1 LSSDLSE
8 FVTLTSSTLTTDSR
22 RVAKHFNKRHDN
34 VLRAFDGLGCSAEYR
49 RLNFEET
56 MVEVPGPK
64 GATRLERI
72 VRMTKDGFMILVMGF
87 TGAEAMRIKEAYIA
101 AFNAMA
107 EQLQSI
113 SLSLWE
119 QRMALEKRDAT
130 SFMWASFGSRR
141 MLDRRREL
149 PALNEERARLDQAIQ
164 PELRLV
170 PAGADDADLRD
181 KHAAAAANEVKA
193 GKRPAA

>member
-1 LSSDLSE
+1 MSSDLSE
-8 FVTLTSSTLTTDSR
+8 FVTLNSSTLTTDSR
-22 RVAKHFNKRHDN
+22 RVAKHFKKRHDN
-34 VLRAFDGLGCSAEYR
+34 VLRAFDNLGCGEEFN
-49 RLNFEET
+49 RLNFEAVEET
-56 MVEVPGPK
+56 DAK
-64 GATRLERI
+64 GESRRM
-72 VRMTKDGFMILVMGF
+72 VRMTKDGFMLLVMGF
-87 TGAEAMRIKEAYIA
+87 TGADAMKVKLAYIA

-113 SLSLWE
+113 SLGLWE

-170 PAGADDADLRD
+170 QADTDDADLRD

>member
-1 LSSDLSE
+1 MSSDLSE
-8 FVTLTSSTLTTDSR
+8 FVTLNSTTLTTDSR
-22 RVAKHFNKRHDN
+22 RVAKHFGKRHGD
-34 VLRAFDGLGCSAEYR
+34 VLRAIANLECSADFR
-49 RLNFEET
+49 QRNFAFSFEINSLANGKRDKL
-56 MVEVPGPK
+56 VS
-64 GATRLERI
+64 
-72 VRMTKDGFMILVMGF
+72 MTKDGFMILAMGF

-170 PAGADDADLRD
+170 QAGADDADLRD
-181 KHAAAAANEVKA
+181 KHATAAANEVKA